1 MSSTSIINYE
11 LWKKY
16 LLFVLLAAFS
26 VVTTAKEC
34 VLNVDTISCDTIDC
48 NNLPIPQIP
57 FGELDSLTMHSID
70 ARYVVVWRSG
80 KCGIFDLQK
89 EENVTRI
96 EYSYLHYSFRKEMDG
111 EYYTFFVWEEK
122 ETTGVVGI
130 AEANNQFVAIAK
142 TKEDETDEIP

>member
-26 VVTTAKEC
+26 MVVTAKES
-34 VLNVDTISCDTIDC
+34 VLNTDTICCDTIGC

-70 ARYVVVWRSG
+70 ARYVVVWKGG
-80 KCGIFDLQK
+80 KCGIYDLQT

-130 AEANNQFVAIAK
+130 AEANNQFMAIAK
-142 TKEDETDEIP
+142 TKKNETDEIP

>member
-1 MSSTSIINYE
+1 MSSTSFINYE
-11 LWKKY
+11 LWKKN

-26 VVTTAKEC
+26 IVVTAKEC
-34 VLNVDTISCDTIDC
+34 VLNADTISCDTIDC

-70 ARYVVVWRSG
+70 ARYVVVWKGG
-80 KCGIFDLQK
+80 KCGIYDLQT

-130 AEANNQFVAIAK
+130 AEANNQFMAIAK
-142 TKEDETDEIP
+142 TKKNETDEIP

>member
-1 MSSTSIINYE
+1 MSRTSIIYYE

-16 LLFVLLAAFS
+16 FLFVLLAAFS
-26 VVTTAKEC
+26 VVVTAKES
-34 VLNVDTISCDTIDC
+34 VLNTDTISCDTIDC
-48 NNLPIPQIP
+48 NNLSIPQIP

-70 ARYVVVWRSG
+70 ARYVVVWKGG
-80 KCGIFDLQK
+80 KCGIYDLQK

-122 ETTGVVGI
+122 GTTGVVGI
-130 AEANNQFVAIAK
+130 AEANNQFLAIAK
-142 TKEDETDEIP
+142 TKKNETDEIP